1 MVKAAFSNI
10 VLCSL
15 ASNSPTFVNN
25 SKAPSAVTYLPGIF
39 SASDTQKII
48 EQFKTLPGTHDHRQG
63 KAVKRTNY
71 FDQGDSVTSPD
82 SSYSW
87 IFERIRPLFFPEQ
100 SAETFQKNIDF
111 VLLHEFDENGFF
123 DWHVDCNPNDGTGRT
138 MNINVMLTDR
148 SMYGGGEL
156 VVGSRRMAP
165 NIGDLYMYP
174 ASHPH
179 KVVDITS
186 GRRHT
191 LVVAVKQHPLPGDY
205 WEQTEKYFES
215 LCEDSRDSK
224 LHMLFGQF
232 LMALGRPDAEIDEK
246 FANSYACTA
255 QA

>member
-1 MVKAAFSNI
+1 
-10 VLCSL
+10 
-15 ASNSPTFVNN
+15 
-25 SKAPSAVTYLPGIF
+25 
-39 SASDTQKII
+39 
-48 EQFKTLPGTHDHRQG
+48 
-63 KAVKRTNY
+63 
-71 FDQGDSVTSPD
+71 
-82 SSYSW
+82 
-87 IFERIRPLFFPEQ
+87 
-100 SAETFQKNIDF
+100 
-111 VLLHEFDENGFF
+111 
-123 DWHVDCNPNDGTGRT
+123 
-138 MNINVMLTDR
+138 
-148 SMYGGGEL
+148 
-156 VVGSRRMAP
+156 MAP

-191 LVVAVKQHPLPGDY
+191 LVIAVKQHPLPGDY

-255 QA
+255 QAVDYAKHFEQEGQQLLAQGNADAASGSLNMARLIRERIDKNQQNQ